1 MAHTPLH
8 QADRLLDAL
17 DPLPYPLRMSEL
29 AARARKINPAELR
42 PLLDELDERGAYERG
57 LAVVVAAVGGDA
69 QWVGAR
75 LADPDSFVRG
85 QALRVATSL
94 GVSDDAFVAALDD
107 APAAIR
113 KQLLHAIVAARRSAL
128 ADRVIDRIRESWGD
142 VEAARLLPGCAA
154 GTVERLLPALFH
166 AVRGWTRL
174 GSRHPRALLEAA
186 ERELS
191 ALPEALR
198 DGWWQ
203 RYAIAVA
210 SLTTAEPLS
219 VLDLLMRYG
228 PAALPVRLRPGI
240 PALTRADPA
249 RVVRM
254 LLAPEGHATRR
265 GVALR
270 PAVLRHLTHH
280 APQELLVE
288 LGRVMTAHHDE
299 YARLV
304 KAHPPARRGAFH
316 EAVLAERGPEAA
328 TVNAE
333 LLDVLPRSY
342 LAGEARRSADRAKER
357 GASWSSVLLAESY
370 LPVAQAR
377 EQLVAATHRA
387 SAQDRAEAWPLLIRN
402 AGRSGDPEAVTA
414 VLHEMSRLRNEQD
427 PVRSA
432 AMHALADTPPAL
444 FTEDAEPHL
453 DRVATDAVAA
463 RDSSPDTRQALSRL
477 AIAVLREHAATGRR
491 ELVNWALRTL
501 VRISGSTGG
510 ADLGRLDRTLRRGQ
524 EHAVFEALRPWIEA
538 GAEKADFSL
547 TFALARAVGR
557 RAAGMPEL
565 QDLLWQAVRF
575 GGNSTAQT
583 AVALWLEP
591 AAGRDP
597 RVERLLGNEPSAAV
611 LPAVVR
617 VLSTRRTDLLDRL
630 LGDTAPYGRFLTKGS
645 HWTVPV
651 DVDVRRWTA
660 RQQRAAARQLERAAR
675 DSSLPLYARASAL
688 ISAARI
694 PDEGADVARRWTGS
708 PEVVLA
714 EAAIG
719 ALARTDRPA
728 DVLAELLAHA
738 GGDRARVAVY
748 AATRA
753 SRYAR
758 PSQLGALLSGVL
770 APDAA
775 KVTGR
780 KEAVRLAATRLP
792 LPEAA
797 GLLADTY
804 AARDQHRDVRAA
816 CVAFAAP
823 LLGDERTW
831 QMLNEAATGDPVL
844 RSGVLRVLPM
854 DLPEADRPRY
864 ARLVRKVCDTEN
876 TDHTEKPENTA
887 LAGLAY
893 EAVARWVPWSPDA
906 SAVLVAAVTQ
916 LDKRQSWRSAVDG
929 LAAAAPSGPEAGRAV
944 ERALQALVTADT
956 EALED
961 TCDAGAD
968 RDRPARRRIEY
979 LVARLSWESVS
990 RPGALRPV
998 LTAAAELLARHDAF
1012 VAQAA
1017 ALLVESLDLN
1027 AEPAELQAAFGRL
1040 VSLHDG
1046 RPALAVRTA
1055 DVLEKRIGGRQRP
1068 GDTGTLLSA
1077 AGRLADSGG
1086 RTEGL
1091 LAVAVVAAGGS
1102 RISWTEPWR
1111 VQLRKLRRHADAD
1124 VRDAAL
1130 GRVTA
1135 YQ

>member
-29 AARARKINPAELR
+29 AAKAREMDPAELR
-42 PLLDELDERGAYERG
+42 PLVAELDERGPYERG
-57 LAVVVAAVGGDA
+57 VAVVAAAVGGDA
-69 QWVGAR
+69 EWVGAR

-85 QALRVATSL
+85 QALRVATGL
-94 GVSDDAFVAALDD
+94 GVPDDAFVAALHD
-107 APAAIR
+107 APAAVR
-113 KQLLHAIVAARRSAL
+113 RQLLHAIVAARRSAL
-128 ADRVIDRIRESWGD
+128 ADRVIDGIRETWGD
-142 VEAARLLPGCAA
+142 VEAARLLPGCGA
-154 GTVERLLPALFH
+154 GTVARLLPALFH
-166 AVRGWTRL
+166 AVRGWTGL
-174 GSRHPRALLEAA
+174 GTRHPGVLLDTA

-203 RYAIAVA
+203 RYADAVA
-210 SLTTAEPLS
+210 AVTTADPLR
-219 VLDLLMRYG
+219 VLDLLVRHG
-228 PAALPVRLRPGI
+228 PAALPVRLRPSI

-254 LLAPEGHATRR
+254 LLVPEGHAIRR
-265 GVALR
+265 GTSLR
-270 PAVLRHLTHH
+270 PAVLRHLARH
-280 APQELLVE
+280 APQDLLVE
-288 LGRVMTAHHDE
+288 LGQVMAAHYDE

-316 EAVLAERGPEAA
+316 EAVLAERGSEAG

-342 LAGEARRSADRAKER
+342 VAGEARRTADRAKER
-357 GASWSSVLLAESY
+357 GAGWSSVLLAESY

-377 EQLVAATHRA
+377 EQLVAATQRA
-387 SAQDRAEAWPLLIRN
+387 SAEDRAEAWPLLIRN
-402 AGRSGDPEAVTA
+402 AGRSGDPDAVTA
-414 VLHEMSRLRNEQD
+414 VLHEMSRLCNEQD

-432 AMHALADTPPAL
+432 AMHALAATPPAL

-491 ELVNWALRTL
+491 QLVNWALRTL

-547 TFALARAVGR
+547 AFALARAVGR

-575 GGNSTAQT
+575 GDNSTAQT
-583 AVALWLEP
+583 AVGLWLEP
-591 AAGRDP
+591 PGGRDQ
-597 RVERLLGNEPSAAV
+597 RVERLVNHEPSAAA

-630 LGDTAPYGRFLTKGS
+630 LGDTPPYGRFLTRGT

-651 DVDVRRWTA
+651 GVDVRRWTA
-660 RQQRAAARQLERAAR
+660 RQQRAAARQLERAAY
-675 DSSLPLYARASAL
+675 DESLPLYARASAL
-688 ISAARI
+688 MSAARI
-694 PDEGADVARRWTGS
+694 PDVGADVARRWTGS
-708 PEVVLA
+708 QDVVLA
-714 EAAIG
+714 EAAIA
-719 ALARTDRPA
+719 ALAWTDRPA
-728 DVLAELLAHA
+728 EVLSELLAHA

-758 PSQLGALLSGVL
+758 PSLLGALLSGVL
-770 APDAA
+770 APGTT
-775 KVTGR
+775 KVTSR

-797 GLLADTY
+797 GVLADAY
-804 AARDQHRDVRAA
+804 AVRDQHRDVRAA
-816 CVAFAAP
+816 CVAFSAP

-831 QMLNEAATGDPVL
+831 QLLKEAAAGDTVL
-844 RSGVLRVLPM
+844 RTAVLRVLPM
-854 DLPEADRPRY
+854 DLPEPDRPRY
-864 ARLVRKVCDTEN
+864 ARLVREVCDTE
-876 TDHTEKPENTA
+876 DTE
-887 LAGLAY
+887 LAALAY

-906 SAVLVAAVTQ
+906 SAVLVAAVTR
-916 LDKRQSWRSAVDG
+916 LDARQSWHAAADG
-929 LAAAAPSGPEAGRAV
+929 LASAAPSGPEAGRAV

-956 EALED
+956 AAADEAYD
-961 TCDAGAD
+961 AYDVDDAGTD
-968 RDRPARRRIEY
+968 RDRPARRRVEY
-979 LVARLSWESVS
+979 LVTRLSRETVS

-1012 VAQAA
+1012 VPQAA

-1027 AEPAELQAAFGRL
+1027 AEPAELHAAFGRL
-1040 VSLHDG
+1040 VSLHEG

-1055 DVLEKRIGGRQRP
+1055 GVLEKRIGGRQMP
-1068 GDTGTLLSA
+1068 GDTGTLLA
-1077 AGRLADSGG
+1077 AARQLADAGG
-1086 RTEGL
+1086 HTEGL
-1091 LAVAVVAAGGS
+1091 LAVTVVSAAGS
-1102 RISWTEPWR
+1102 RTSWTEPWR
-1111 VQLRKLRRHADAD
+1111 VQLRKLRRHVDAD

-1135 YQ
+1135 YE